1 MVYRSL
7 FAQAESSYNW
17 LDRVLRPEVLGPG
30 VGAVA
35 IVAVA
40 AVVIAVVIVR
50 HRERMAKI
58 ERGIDPNDKT
68 Q

>member
-1 MVYRSL
+1 MIHRFL
-7 FAQAESSYNW
+7 FAESLSW

-30 VGAVA
+30 IGAVA

-40 AVVIAVVIVR
+40 AVLITIAIVR

-58 ERGIDPNDKT
+58 ERGFDPDEKT
-68 Q
+68 R

>member
-7 FAQAESSYNW
+7 FAQTESLNW

-58 ERGIDPNDKT
+58 ERGIDPDDKPR
-68 Q
+68 

>member
-1 MVYRSL
+1 MIFRSL
-7 FAQAESSYNW
+7 FAQADSLNW

-40 AVVIAVVIVR
+40 AVLITIVIVR

-58 ERGIDPNDKT
+58 DRGMNPDEKPR
-68 Q
+68 

>member
-1 MVYRSL
+1 MIYRSL
-7 FAQAESSYNW
+7 FAQAESLSW
-17 LDRVLRPEVLGPG
+17 LDRFLRPEVLGPV

-40 AVVIAVVIVR
+40 AVVIAVVIIR

-58 ERGIDPNDKT
+58 ERGIDPDEKPR
-68 Q
+68 

>member
-1 MVYRSL
+1 MTYRFL
-7 FAQAESSYNW
+7 FAESLNW

-30 VGAVA
+30 IGAVA

-40 AVVIAVVIVR
+40 AVLIMIVIVR

-58 ERGIDPNDKT
+58 ERGFDPDEKT
-68 Q
+68 R

>member
-1 MVYRSL
+1 MPHLLL
-7 FAQAESSYNW
+7 FAESLNW

-30 VGAVA
+30 IGAVA

-40 AVVIAVVIVR
+40 SVLITIVIVR

-58 ERGIDPNDKT
+58 ERGIDPDEKT
-68 Q
+68 RQR